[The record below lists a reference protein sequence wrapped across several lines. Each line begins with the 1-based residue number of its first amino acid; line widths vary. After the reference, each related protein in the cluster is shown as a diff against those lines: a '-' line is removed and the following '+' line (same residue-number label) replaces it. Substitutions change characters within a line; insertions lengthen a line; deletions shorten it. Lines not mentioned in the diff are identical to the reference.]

1 MEINYSELAIIS
13 IEKDV
18 QYLAWKWYIP
28 NYTNDEIAQELR
40 LRVWEKISLYS
51 TESGVSFRTW
61 ANVLMKNRLKNLLRA
76 QMNQSRGEGALLLP
90 LDNSVRIDNP
100 LGMEQIAIFLDDL
113 ASMYEDMD
121 DFLNSRNDY
130 RQELTR

>member
-1 MEINYSELAIIS
+1 MEQNYSEIAIRS

-51 TESGVSFRTW
+51 IESGVSFRTW
-61 ANVLMKNRLKNLLRA
+61 ANVLMKNRLKNILRA

>member
-1 MEINYSELAIIS
+1 MEQNYSEIAIRS

-51 TESGVSFRTW
+51 IESGVSFRTW

-90 LDNSVRIDNP
+90 LEDLTSGDNL
-100 LGMEQIAIFLDDL
+100 LGMEHVAMYLDEIASI
-113 ASMYEDMD
+113 YEDID
-121 DFLNSRNDY
+121 DFLNSRNEY
-130 RQELTR
+130 RQEITR